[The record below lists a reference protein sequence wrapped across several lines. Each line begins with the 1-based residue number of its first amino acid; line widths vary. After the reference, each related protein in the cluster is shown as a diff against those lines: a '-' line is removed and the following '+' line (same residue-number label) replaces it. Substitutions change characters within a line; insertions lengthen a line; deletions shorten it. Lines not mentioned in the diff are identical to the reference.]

1 MEAGKPPPSSSA
13 DDQQKQTPE
22 PVFLVV
28 CAGENDIGS
37 GVSLNKSNEALES
50 ILKTISS
57 VANTTKWL
65 RVHLIFLGPK
75 LEPWLQDDSESR
87 KAYIQMSRSFA
98 RLCKQYDD
106 DNNNSDQASTCGIG
120 KIHYL
125 DCLTLFC
132 KGANEP
138 GALFG
143 GRAIPQVEYFDD
155 DQLHLS
161 NEGYRL
167 WKKSVEAAMCSIV
180 MDHG

>member
-1 MEAGKPPPSSSA
+1 MIASKQLQLSS
-13 DDQQKQTPE
+13 DDQQNRTPE

-37 GVSLNKSNEALES
+37 GVPLNKSNEAMES
-50 ILKTISS
+50 LLKIFSS
-57 VANTTKWL
+57 VTNTTKWL

-75 LEPWLQDDSESR
+75 LEPWLQDDQESR

-98 RLCKQYDD
+98 RICKQY
-106 DNNNSDQASTCGIG
+106 NANINSNSDQASTQGIR

-132 KGANEP
+132 EGASEP
-138 GALFG
+138 GALSG
-143 GRAIPQVEYFDD
+143 GRAIPQVKYFDN

-161 NEGYRL
+161 NEGYRR
-167 WKKSVEAAMCSIV
+167 WKESVEAVMRAIL
-180 MDHG
+180 MDH